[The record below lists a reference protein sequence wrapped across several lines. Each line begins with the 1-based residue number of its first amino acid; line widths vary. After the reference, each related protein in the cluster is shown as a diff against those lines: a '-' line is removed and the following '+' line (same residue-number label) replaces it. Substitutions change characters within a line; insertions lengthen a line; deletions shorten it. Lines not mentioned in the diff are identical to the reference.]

1 MAMILAG
8 TSISVVYFSK
18 HNGECYVESKM
29 LSVSVNAKSVVYEL
43 MSNRFRYQ
51 GLSVPPD
58 NSESVL
64 GFLTSSTYSN
74 SVSHV
79 ELTFS

>member
-51 GLSVPPD
+51 GLSVPLTTLRVSLDFSPVAHTVTL
-58 NSESVL
+58 SVML
-64 GFLTSSTYSN
+64 N
-74 SVSHV
+74 
-79 ELTFS
+79 